1 MVKLKNLEN
10 AIVVAVINP
19 DYFGR
24 KVFGLFHVQEQVEE
38 TLKVNCFWDL
48 DYPDSSKGI
57 IPPYRSSIKEIS
69 IDDIWVCVDSLTE
82 QQQNYLQ
89 ELKLAYRFHEDS
101 DALERL
107 AVKLDMDRMNVG
119 FDGEAEDG
127 TWFTCCRIE
136 NALRGILPKS
146 LHVYSLRSSDEDDS
160 QAASI
165 EEVVC
170 VDHYGDILVKDI
182 LPVPV
187 KLEVDPVEYDEEG
200 NIIG

>member
-69 IDDIWVCVDSLTE
+69 IDDIWV
-82 QQQNYLQ
+82 
-89 ELKLAYRFHEDS
+89 
-101 DALERL
+101 
-107 AVKLDMDRMNVG
+107 
-119 FDGEAEDG
+119 
-127 TWFTCCRIE
+127 
-136 NALRGILPKS
+136 
-146 LHVYSLRSSDEDDS
+146 
-160 QAASI
+160 
-165 EEVVC
+165 
-170 VDHYGDILVKDI
+170 
-182 LPVPV
+182 
-187 KLEVDPVEYDEEG
+187 
-200 NIIG
+200 

>member
-24 KVFGLFHVQEQVEE
+24 KVFGLFRVQEQVEE

-119 FDGEAEDG
+119 FDGEPEDG

-136 NALRGILPKS
+136 NTLRCVLPES
-146 LHVYSLRSSDEDDS
+146 LHIYSLRSSDEDDS

-165 EEVVC
+165 EEVVRIN
-170 VDHYGDILVKDI
+170 HYGDILVNDI
-182 LPVPV
+182 LPVPIELV
-187 KLEVDPVEYDEEG
+187 VDPIDYDEEG

>member
-1 MVKLKNLEN
+1 M
-10 AIVVAVINP
+10 
-19 DYFGR
+19 
-24 KVFGLFHVQEQVEE
+24 
-38 TLKVNCFWDL
+38 
-48 DYPDSSKGI
+48 
-57 IPPYRSSIKEIS
+57 
-69 IDDIWVCVDSLTE
+69 
-82 QQQNYLQ
+82 Q
-89 ELKLAYRFHEDS
+89 ELKLVYRFHEDT

-107 AVKLDMDRMNVG
+107 AVKLNMDKMNVG

-136 NALRGILPKS
+136 NALRGVLPES

-165 EEVVC
+165 EEVVR
-170 VDHYGDILVKDI
+170 VNHYGDILVNDI